1 MLVRRA
7 QVSMLLTGC
16 VANGHL
22 GRMTFIDCDSEL
34 GSVIDEDDDVDDEMR
49 NATATD
55 TVRET
60 VVPSSIGIDR
70 R

>member
-1 MLVRRA
+1 
-7 QVSMLLTGC
+7 MLLTGC

-22 GRMTFIDCDSEL
+22 GRMTFIDCDAEL
-34 GSVIDEDDDVDDEMR
+34 GSVIDEVDDDDDDEMR
-49 NATATD
+49 NTTATD

-60 VVPSSIGIDR
+60 IVPSSLGIDR